1 MENDRSILIPFIPA
15 MLLVLIVCTMQFISM
30 NNCILSQKQEI
41 DYLRTEHPSE
51 IEKLEDDV
59 DTLRR
64 TNIELSEKNKQL
76 TLRLNNAKP

>member
-1 MENDRSILIPFIPA
+1 MNKPGIRIILIPIIGV
-15 MLLVLIVCTMQFISM
+15 LLYVTITIVHVKTKDSGTDIS
-30 NNCILSQKQEI
+30 
-41 DYLRTEHPSE
+41 DYYWKR
-51 IEKLEDDV
+51 IEKLEGDV